1 MSTSRYTTHTRVRA
15 EKSTAVDVPWD
26 VKVMHMTGSFMF
38 ALLTLG
44 VVFTVFWAAVHL
56 PVFNLVGITVEGEVD
71 HNNAATLRANVTT
84 RMTGNFFTAD
94 LRQVRNA
101 FEGVP
106 WVRLATVQREFPNRL
121 RVTLQEHRP
130 VAYWGEESESRLLN
144 MYGEVF
150 EANLADLENEK
161 IPRLKGPD
169 SESQLVW
176 KMYQALVP
184 MFHALTL
191 DLGNLEL
198 TERGSWRAYLK
209 QGAVVE
215 LGRGDVVEVTTRM
228 QRVDQTL
235 LGVVQKLGR
244 KLQSLQSLDLRHDNG
259 YAIRLHGVSTIEA
272 AIGRN

>member
-1 MSTSRYTTHTRVRA
+1 MSTSRYTTHTRVRI
-15 EKSTAVDVPWD
+15 EKNTTVQVPWD
-26 VKVMHMTGSFMF
+26 VKLMHVTGSCMF
-38 ALLTLG
+38 ALMSLG
-44 VVFTVFWAAVHL
+44 LVLMVFWVAVHL

-71 HNNAATLRANVTT
+71 HNNATTLRANVTT

-94 LRQVRNA
+94 LTQVQHA

-106 WVRLATVQREFPNRL
+106 WVRLAVVQREFPNRL

-130 VAYWGEESESRLLN
+130 VAYWGDENESRLLN

-184 MFHALTL
+184 MFRALTL

-198 TERGSWRAYLK
+198 TERGSWRAHLK
-209 QGAVVE
+209 QGAVIE
-215 LGRGDVVEVTTRM
+215 LGRGDVEEVTARM
-228 QRVDQTL
+228 RRVDQTL
-235 LGVVQKLGR
+235 LGVVQKLGK
-244 KLQSLQSLDLRHDNG
+244 KLQSLHSMDLRHDNG
-259 YAIRLHGVSTIEA
+259 YAIRLHGVSTMEVA
-272 AIGRN
+272 MSRN

>member
-15 EKSTAVDVPWD
+15 EKNTTVQVPWD
-26 VKVMHMTGSFMF
+26 VKLMHVTGSCMF

-44 VVFTVFWAAVHL
+44 LVFMVFWVAVHL

-71 HNNAATLRANVTT
+71 HNNATTLRANVTT

-94 LRQVRNA
+94 LTQVQHA

-106 WVRLATVQREFPNRL
+106 WVRLAVVQREFPNRL

-130 VAYWGEESESRLLN
+130 VAYWGDENESRLLN

-184 MFHALTL
+184 RFRALGL

-209 QGAVVE
+209 QGAVIE
-215 LGRGDVVEVTTRM
+215 LGRGDVADVRARM

-235 LGVVQKLGR
+235 LGVVQKLGK
-244 KLQSLQSLDLRHDNG
+244 KLQSLQSMDLRHDNG
-259 YAIRLHGVSTIEA
+259 YAIRLHGVSTMEVA
-272 AIGRN
+272 MSRN

>member
-15 EKSTAVDVPWD
+15 EKGAAVEVPWD
-26 VKVMHMTGSFMF
+26 VKLMHVTGSCMF
-38 ALLTLG
+38 ALLSLG
-44 VVFTVFWAAVHL
+44 LVFTVFWAAVHL

-71 HNNAATLRANVTT
+71 HNNATTLRANVTT

-130 VAYWGEESESRLLN
+130 VAYWGDENESRLLN

-184 MFHALTL
+184 MFSALTL

-209 QGAVVE
+209 QGAVIE
-215 LGRGDVVEVTTRM
+215 LGRGDVAEVTARM
-228 QRVDQTL
+228 ERVDQTL

-272 AIGRN
+272 AIPRN

>member
-15 EKSTAVDVPWD
+15 EKNTTVQVPWD
-26 VKVMHMTGSFMF
+26 VKLMHVTGSCMF

-44 VVFTVFWAAVHL
+44 LLFMVFWVAVHL

-71 HNNAATLRANVTT
+71 HNNATTLRANVTT

-94 LRQVRNA
+94 LTQVQHA

-106 WVRLATVQREFPNRL
+106 WVRLAVVQREFPNRL

-130 VAYWGEESESRLLN
+130 VAYWGDENESRLLN

-176 KMYQALVP
+176 KMYQALVLR
-184 MFHALTL
+184 FRALQL

-209 QGAVVE
+209 QGAVIE
-215 LGRGDVVEVTTRM
+215 LGRGDVAEVTARM

-235 LGVVQKLGR
+235 LGVVQKLGK
-244 KLQSLQSLDLRHDNG
+244 KLQSLQSMDLRHDNG
-259 YAIRLHGVSTIEA
+259 YAIRLHGVSTMEVA
-272 AIGRN
+272 MSRN

>member
-15 EKSTAVDVPWD
+15 EKNTAVEVPWD
-26 VKVMHMTGSFMF
+26 VKLMHILGSLMF
-38 ALLTLG
+38 ACLTLG
-44 VVFTVFWAAVHL
+44 VVFTMFWAAVNL
-56 PVFNLVGITVEGEVD
+56 PMFNLVGITVEGEVD
-71 HNNAATLRANVTT
+71 HNNATTLQANVTT

-130 VAYWGEESESRLLN
+130 VAYWGEQSESRLLN

-176 KMYQALVP
+176 QMYQALVP
-184 MFHALTL
+184 IFHGLTL
-191 DLGNLEL
+191 DMGNLEL

-209 QGAVVE
+209 QGAVIE
-215 LGRGDVVEVTTRM
+215 LGRGDVAEVTARM
-228 QRVDQTL
+228 QRVEQTL
-235 LGVVQKLGR
+235 AGVTQKLGR
-244 KLQSLQSLDLRHDNG
+244 KIMSLQAIDLRHDNG

-272 AIGRN
+272 AIPRN

>member
-1 MSTSRYTTHTRVRA
+1 MSTSRYTTHTRVRV
-15 EKSTAVDVPWD
+15 EKNTTVQVPWD
-26 VKVMHMTGSFMF
+26 VKLMHVTGSCMF
-38 ALLTLG
+38 ALMSLG
-44 VVFTVFWAAVHL
+44 LVLMVFWVAVHL

-71 HNNAATLRANVTT
+71 HNNATTLRANVTT

-94 LRQVRNA
+94 LTQVQHA

-106 WVRLATVQREFPNRL
+106 WVRLAVVQREFPNRL

-130 VAYWGEESESRLLN
+130 VAYWGDENESRLLN

-184 MFHALTL
+184 MFRALTL

-198 TERGSWRAYLK
+198 TERGSWRAHLK
-209 QGAVVE
+209 QGAVIE
-215 LGRGDVVEVTTRM
+215 LGRGDVEEVTARM
-228 QRVDQTL
+228 RRVDQTL
-235 LGVVQKLGR
+235 LGVVQKLGK
-244 KLQSLQSLDLRHDNG
+244 KLQSLHSMDLRHDNG
-259 YAIRLHGVSTIEA
+259 YAIRLHGVSTMEVA
-272 AIGRN
+272 MSRN

>member
-1 MSTSRYTTHTRVRA
+1 MSTSRYTTHTRVRV
-15 EKSTAVDVPWD
+15 EKNTTVQVPWD
-26 VKVMHMTGSFMF
+26 VKLMHVTGSCMF
-38 ALLTLG
+38 ALMSLG
-44 VVFTVFWAAVHL
+44 LVLMVFWVAVHL

-71 HNNAATLRANVTT
+71 HNNATTLRANVTT

-94 LRQVRNA
+94 LTQVQHA

-106 WVRLATVQREFPNRL
+106 WVRLAVVQREFPNRL

-130 VAYWGEESESRLLN
+130 VAYWGDENESRLLN

-184 MFHALTL
+184 MFRALAP

-198 TERGSWRAYLK
+198 TERGSWRAHLK
-209 QGAVVE
+209 QGAVIE
-215 LGRGDVVEVTTRM
+215 LGRGDVAEVTARM

-235 LGVVQKLGR
+235 LGVVQKLGK
-244 KLQSLQSLDLRHDNG
+244 KLQSLQSMDLRHDNG
-259 YAIRLHGVSTIEA
+259 YAIRLHGVSTMEVA
-272 AIGRN
+272 MSRN

>member
-1 MSTSRYTTHTRVRA
+1 MSTSRYTTHTRVRV
-15 EKSTAVDVPWD
+15 EKNTTLQVPWD
-26 VKVMHMTGSFMF
+26 VKLMHVTGSCMF
-38 ALLTLG
+38 ALMSLG
-44 VVFTVFWAAVHL
+44 LVLMVFWVAVHL

-71 HNNAATLRANVTT
+71 HNNATTLRANVTT

-94 LRQVRNA
+94 LTQVQHA

-106 WVRLATVQREFPNRL
+106 WVRLAVVQREFPNRL

-130 VAYWGEESESRLLN
+130 VAYWGDENESRLLN

-184 MFHALTL
+184 MFRALTL

-198 TERGSWRAYLK
+198 TERGSWRAHLK
-209 QGAVVE
+209 QGAVIE
-215 LGRGDVVEVTTRM
+215 LGRGDVEEVTARM
-228 QRVDQTL
+228 RRVDQTL
-235 LGVVQKLGR
+235 LGVVQKLGK
-244 KLQSLQSLDLRHDNG
+244 KLQSLHSMDLRHDNG
-259 YAIRLHGVSTIEA
+259 YAIRLHGVSTMEVA
-272 AIGRN
+272 MSRN

>member
-1 MSTSRYTTHTRVRA
+1 
-15 EKSTAVDVPWD
+15 
-26 VKVMHMTGSFMF
+26 
-38 ALLTLG
+38 
-44 VVFTVFWAAVHL
+44 
-56 PVFNLVGITVEGEVD
+56 
-71 HNNAATLRANVTT
+71 
-84 RMTGNFFTAD
+84 MTGNFFTAD
-94 LRQVRNA
+94 LSQVRHA

-121 RVTLQEHRP
+121 RVILQEHRP

-184 MFHALTL
+184 MFQALSL

-198 TERGSWRAYLK
+198 SERGSWRAYLK
-209 QGAVVE
+209 QGAVIE
-215 LGRGDVVEVTTRM
+215 LGRGDVAEVTARM
-228 QRVDQTL
+228 YRVDQTL

-272 AIGRN
+272 AIPRN